1 MPIFRLSSLIL
12 FCLIGT
18 SNVWAQSE
26 ADEILSKLDQNY
38 YYPQHDNGLE
48 KVTARVQREQLDIA
62 SGGHHSH
69 HQAKVVSPFGKVS
82 SDKSLHCLLNA
93 HMHQA
98 KLDCPHKE
106 NHSKSTEFRADCGSH
121 PGASNSKGF
130 SFENDLS
137 RFDKSDA
144 FAHNLVSYPFYIPID
159 FKVRFLP
166 HTIEHPPQTF
176 LKLS

>member
-1 MPIFRLSSLIL
+1 MRHFTKI
-12 FCLIGT
+12 FCLQ
-18 SNVWAQSE
+18 SALFLAVVFLLASFAQ
-26 ADEILSKLDQNY
+26 
-38 YYPQHDNGLE
+38 
-48 KVTARVQREQLDIA
+48 A

-159 FKVRFLP
+159 FKVRFFP
-166 HTIEHPPQTF
+166 HTIEHPP
-176 LKLS
+176 KLS

>member
-1 MPIFRLSSLIL
+1 MRRFTKI
-12 FCLIGT
+12 FCL
-18 SNVWAQSE
+18 QSE
-26 ADEILSKLDQNY
+26 LVLAVVFLLASFAQ
-38 YYPQHDNGLE
+38 
-48 KVTARVQREQLDIA
+48 A

-121 PGASNSKGF
+121 PGASHSNGF
-130 SFENDLS
+130 SFGNDLS

-144 FAHNLVSYPFYIPID
+144 FALNLVYFPFYIPID
-159 FKVRFLP
+159 FKVRFFG
-166 HTIEHPPQTF
+166 HTIVHAPT
-176 LKLS
+176 LS

>member
-1 MPIFRLSSLIL
+1 MRRFTKT
-12 FCLIGT
+12 FCLQ
-18 SNVWAQSE
+18 SALFLAVVFLLASFAQ
-26 ADEILSKLDQNY
+26 
-38 YYPQHDNGLE
+38 
-48 KVTARVQREQLDIA
+48 A

-121 PGASNSKGF
+121 PGASNTKGF

-144 FAHNLVSYPFYIPID
+144 FAHNLVSYPFYLHIVS
-159 FKVRFLP
+159 KVRLFP
-166 HTIEHPPQTF
+166 RSIEHPPQ
-176 LKLS
+176 LS